1 MRIFLTGFMG
11 AGKTTIGR
19 HLAVRLG
26 LPFFDLD
33 VQIERRAGTT
43 VREIFESRGETE
55 FRRLEH
61 ESLRALCDRP
71 RLVAATGG
79 GTLTVEANREL
90 IARFGLSVWLH
101 PPFATIVE
109 RIGGAGKGDRP
120 LFQNEVQAWEL
131 YRERLP
137 TYQSCDLRVDVE
149 ASERAEEVAAR
160 IVLMVQ
166 EQAPC
171 DI

>member
-19 HLAVRLG
+19 HLGARLG

-33 VQIERRAGTT
+33 VQIELRAGTS
-43 VREIFESRGETE
+43 VREIFESGGEAE

-61 ESLRALCDRP
+61 ETLQELCERP

-79 GTLTVEANREL
+79 GTLTVEANRDL
-90 IARFGLSVWLH
+90 IARSGLSVWLH

-109 RIGGAGKGDRP
+109 RIGGAGKQDRP

-131 YRERLP
+131 YRQRLP
-137 TYQSCDLRVDVE
+137 TYQGCDLRVDVE

-160 IVLMVQ
+160 IALMVGK
-166 EQAPC
+166 QAPC

>member
-1 MRIFLTGFMG
+1 MRIFLAGFMG
-11 AGKTTIGR
+11 AGKSTVGR
-19 HLAVRLG
+19 HLAERLG

-33 VQIERRAGTT
+33 VQIERRAGATI
-43 VREIFESRGETE
+43 REIFQHRGEAD

-61 ESLRALCDRP
+61 DALRTLCDHP

-79 GTLTVEANREL
+79 GTLTVGSNREL
-90 IARFGLSVWLH
+90 IARSGLSVWLH

-109 RIGGAGKGDRP
+109 RLGGAGKEDRP
-120 LFQNEVQAWEL
+120 LFRNEVQAWEL

-160 IVLMVQ
+160 IVLML
-166 EQAPC
+166 EEDTPC